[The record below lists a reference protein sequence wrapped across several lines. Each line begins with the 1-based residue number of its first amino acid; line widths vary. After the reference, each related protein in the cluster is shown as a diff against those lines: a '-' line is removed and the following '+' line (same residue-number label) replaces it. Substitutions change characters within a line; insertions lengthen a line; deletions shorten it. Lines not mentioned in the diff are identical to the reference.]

1 VIGWRYQQNEEAGDG
16 KETVVVQQAV
26 VQQAPV
32 QQAPVQ
38 QAPGER
44 ARDEWAFIGVP
55 SSAGAHHAGQDLAPD
70 ALRAAGL
77 LRRLA
82 AAGVAVTD
90 TGDIAGSVF
99 AADYGHP
106 RARNLD
112 AVVRVAREVADAVA
126 AQLAAG
132 RRVLVAGGDC
142 TITLGVIAGFRRR
155 HPDVGLA
162 YVDGDA
168 DLGALDTTGSGILD
182 ASGVA
187 HLLGRGEAAL
197 IGLAGEGPLLAPSR
211 LALIGCDPRE
221 VSDAG
226 RRFLAD
232 AGVSY
237 CGAADLQA
245 EPEAAAA
252 RALAALD
259 SAAGPLVVH
268 FDVDVVDSADL
279 PLGNFPH
286 YGSGTLLDQAAA
298 CVRPLVQHPA
308 CAGLV
313 LTEVNPTY
321 DPAGGQL
328 ARYIGA
334 LVETLS
340 G

>member
-1 VIGWRYQQNEEAGDG
+1 MNMLVTQ
-16 KETVVVQQAV
+16 KETVMVQQAAV
-26 VQQAPV
+26 RQAAVQQA
-32 QQAPVQ
+32 A
-38 QAPGER
+38 GER
-44 ARDEWAFIGVP
+44 SRDEWAFIGVP
-55 SSAGAHHAGQDLAPD
+55 SSAGAHHAGQELTPD

-77 LRRLA
+77 LGRLA
-82 AAGVAVTD
+82 EAGVAVTD
-90 TGDIAGSVF
+90 TGDLPGSVF

-112 AVVRVAREVADAVA
+112 AVVGVAREVADAVA

-155 HPDVGLA
+155 DLDVGLA

-168 DLGALDTTGSGILD
+168 DLGALDTSASGILD

-187 HLLGRGEAAL
+187 HLLGRGEPAL
-197 IGLAGEGPLLAPSR
+197 VGLGGPAPLLAPSR
-211 LALIGCDPRE
+211 LALIGYDPRE

-232 AGVSY
+232 AGVSS
-237 CGAADLQA
+237 GAAADLQA
-245 EPEAAAA
+245 DPAAEAA

-259 SAAGPLVVH
+259 GAAGPLVVH

-286 YGSGTLLDQAAA
+286 YGSGPALDQAAA
-298 CVRPLVQHPA
+298 CVRALVQHPA
-308 CAGLV
+308 GAGLI

-328 ARYIGA
+328 ARYVSA
-334 LVETLS
+334 LVDILR

>member
-1 VIGWRYQQNEEAGDG
+1 MLVTRE
-16 KETVVVQQAV
+16 ETVVVQQAV
-26 VQQAPV
+26 GQQAVV
-32 QQAPVQ
+32 QRAVDQRA
-38 QAPGER
+38 GDER

-90 TGDIAGSVF
+90 TGDLPGSVF

-126 AQLAAG
+126 VQLAAG

-155 HPDVGLA
+155 DLDVGLA

-168 DLGALDTTGSGILD
+168 DLGDLDTNASGILD

-187 HLLGRGEAAL
+187 HLLGRGEPAL
-197 IGLAGEGPLLAPSR
+197 VGLCGQAPLLAPSR
-211 LALIGCDPRE
+211 LAIIGYDPRE

-226 RRFLAD
+226 RLFLAD
-232 AGVSY
+232 AGVRS
-237 CGAADLQA
+237 CAAADLQA
-245 EPEAAAA
+245 DPAAEAA

-259 SAAGPLVVH
+259 GAAGPLVVH

-286 YGSGTLLDQAAA
+286 YGSGPGLDQAAA
-298 CVRPLVQHPA
+298 CVRALVQDPA

-328 ARYIGA
+328 ARYVSA
-334 LVETLS
+334 LVDILS